1 MSNINASEAIREDHV
16 FTHHQHTHTLFRV
29 MFPTPLRLL
38 WGGVHIRLNLMW
50 PKVKIF

>member
-38 WGGVHIRLNLMW
+38 WRGVHIRLNLMW